1 MTPLAVFRDEFR
13 RIFAL
18 RPVFSVLVLAVGLYA
33 VLYPQPYLN
42 EALRKVPLAV
52 VDQDETT
59 SSRDLA
65 RRIDASPDVAVVTK
79 AMDFA
84 AARREVFSR
93 DVFGVL
99 VIPHGFERDLLHGRV
114 SPVALYADASYF
126 LIYQRIALGVVGVA
140 RTLGAEI
147 EIKRLVGLGIDLP
160 VAAAAADPM
169 RLTAIPLFNPQG
181 GYATYILPAAFV
193 LILQQTLLIGVGLLG
208 TSPLPQQEGGSPASA
223 TATVLGKLLA
233 YLALEAVIVP
243 FYMIVLPFL
252 YGIPRLGE
260 VWPILAFA
268 VPFVVAVGALG
279 LIVAAVFRSPL
290 VIQLVMAAI
299 GLPFFFLSGFSWP
312 VEAMPR
318 PIQLAAQLVPSTAA
332 IDGFVRL
339 SQLGARMSD
348 VGHQLVVLC
357 ALAVVYGGIA
367 VLLQRRRARAW

>member
-79 AMDFA
+79 ALDFA

-223 TATVLGKLLA
+223 TATVLGKLLSVCVA
-233 YLALEAVIVP
+233 IVGVGIIALP
-243 FYMIVLPFL
+243 T
-252 YGIPRLGE
+252 GI
-260 VWPILAFA
+260 
-268 VPFVVAVGALG
+268 VGAGLVEELRAKRIQVQVCPHCSKPLG
-279 LIVAAVFRSPL
+279 FVNRPADSPQSRSP
-290 VIQLVMAAI
+290 
-299 GLPFFFLSGFSWP
+299 
-312 VEAMPR
+312 EA
-318 PIQLAAQLVPSTAA
+318 
-332 IDGFVRL
+332 
-339 SQLGARMSD
+339 
-348 VGHQLVVLC
+348 
-357 ALAVVYGGIA
+357 
-367 VLLQRRRARAW
+367 